1 MKLSRLPVYMM
12 LVLLCNT
19 SPLPTHPTNDR
30 GYKLTSIVG
39 EASFH
44 VTIVKISYIVL
55 CSEAEKK
62 ANMHITLNSKCP

>member
-1 MKLSRLPVYMM
+1 MKLSRLPVDMM

-19 SPLPTHPTNDR
+19 SPLPTQTTNDR
-30 GYKLTSIVG
+30 GYELTSIEG

-44 VTIVKISYIVL
+44 VTAVNISYIVL

-62 ANMHITLNSKCP
+62 AICNMHIPVL

>member
-1 MKLSRLPVYMM
+1 MKLSRLPVDMM

-19 SPLPTHPTNDR
+19 SPLPTQTTNDR
-30 GYKLTSIVG
+30 GYKLTSIEG

-44 VTIVKISYIVL
+44 VTAVNISSIVL

-62 ANMHITLNSKCP
+62 AICNMHIPVL